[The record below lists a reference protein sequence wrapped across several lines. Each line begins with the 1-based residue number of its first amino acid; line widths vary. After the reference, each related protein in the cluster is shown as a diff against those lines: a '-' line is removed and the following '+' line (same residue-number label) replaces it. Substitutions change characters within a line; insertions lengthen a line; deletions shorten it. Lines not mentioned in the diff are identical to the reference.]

1 MSVLSSQL
9 FPLICLPLCLH
20 VRSLHPSRYSCPG
33 NRFISTIFLDSTF
46 ACPPTIYSVVSDSL
60 ATPRTVAPQAP
71 LSMECSRQEYWRGLP
86 FPLPEDLPHAEK
98 KENQSSSSPFVHPFQ
113 KPRGLRTPK
122 EESGSLRVQLWQQR
136 QDWGHL

>member
-46 ACPPTIYSVVSDSL
+46 ACPPTICSVVSDSL

-86 FPLPEDLPHAEK
+86 FPTPGDLPEVSNPCILCLLHCKQILYPSRKHSVD
-98 KENQSSSSPFVHPFQ
+98 S
-113 KPRGLRTPK
+113 TYIC
-122 EESGSLRVQLWQQR
+122 
-136 QDWGHL
+136 